1 MDLDDLHNEVLRA
14 FDDICAVRGRKQRG
28 GGAGFMPLADAYLEE
43 DSHQIVVR
51 FELPGMERDDI
62 NLFVDHRELAVRG
75 ERRFPAAEGRVYQQ
89 VEMDYGPF
97 ERRIRLTVDVD
108 PDATTAT
115 YEAGVLEVRLSLVER
130 EGAKQIKI
138 NTEAQ
143 S

>member
-1 MDLDDLHNEVLRA
+1 VDLDDLHNEVLRA
-14 FDDICAVRGRKQRG
+14 FDDICAVRGRQQRG
-28 GGAGFMPLADAYLEE
+28 ASGFMPLADAFYEE
-43 DSHQIVVR
+43 SSRQIVVR

-62 NLFVDHRELAVRG
+62 SLFVERRELAVRG
-75 ERRFPAAEGRVYQQ
+75 DRRFPAGEGRVYQQ

-115 YEAGVLEVRLSLVER
+115 YEAGVLEVRLTLIER
-130 EGAKQIKI
+130 EGAKQIRI
-138 NTEAQ
+138 NAEAE